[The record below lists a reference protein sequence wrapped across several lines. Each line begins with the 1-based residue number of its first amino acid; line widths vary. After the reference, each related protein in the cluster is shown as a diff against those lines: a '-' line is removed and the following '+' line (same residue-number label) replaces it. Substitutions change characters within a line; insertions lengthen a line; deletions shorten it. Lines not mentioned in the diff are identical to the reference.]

1 MLSGIHANIIN
12 LLVILTGL
20 FPLIS
25 LKLVMIKR
33 INKMAVLTQAI
44 KLRLTMQAARILI
57 VKNLNPTLFDNVD
70 SYIVTPAA

>member
-1 MLSGIHANIIN
+1 MFYANIIN

-25 LKLVMIKR
+25 LKIVMIKR

-57 VKNLNPTLFDNVD
+57 TRNLNPTLFNNVD
-70 SYIVTPAA
+70 SYIVTPVSA